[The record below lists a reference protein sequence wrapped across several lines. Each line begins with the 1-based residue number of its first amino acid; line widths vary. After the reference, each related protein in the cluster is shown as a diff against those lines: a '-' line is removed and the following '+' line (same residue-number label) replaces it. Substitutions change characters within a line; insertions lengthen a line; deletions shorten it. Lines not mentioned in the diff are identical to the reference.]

1 LGLLVSFCFIV
12 YWFDLKLALSQ
23 MQALSQYFFAINIA
37 GSEPNVCLRFSYDFF
52 IPFKPF

>member
-1 LGLLVSFCFIV
+1 MITWPISVSICFIV
-12 YWFDLKLALSQ
+12 YWFDLKL
-23 MQALSQYFFAINIA
+23 ALSQYFFAINIA